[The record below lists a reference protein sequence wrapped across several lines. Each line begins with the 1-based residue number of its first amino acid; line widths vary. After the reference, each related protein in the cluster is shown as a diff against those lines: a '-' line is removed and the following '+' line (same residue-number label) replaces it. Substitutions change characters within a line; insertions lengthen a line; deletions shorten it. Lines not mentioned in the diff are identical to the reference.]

1 MKRRVMKHGWKRRER
16 NLYEGSGRRRD
27 SWLGKQWR
35 ESRELKPE
43 RLEWNKNRIRIDRFF
58 CLLRK
63 NIKNG
68 GLLCRENQCGMMR

>member
-1 MKRRVMKHGWKRRER
+1 MKMMGREKEGFGEREREREMKRRVMKHSWKRRER

-43 RLEWNKNRIRIDRFF
+43 RLEWNKNRIR
-58 CLLRK
+58 
-63 NIKNG
+63 
-68 GLLCRENQCGMMR
+68 

>member
-43 RLEWNKNRIRIDRFF
+43 RLEWNKNRIR
-58 CLLRK
+58 
-63 NIKNG
+63 
-68 GLLCRENQCGMMR
+68 